1 MKLGASMRGLVRWV
15 VGMGMIFAA
24 SSAWAQR
31 YDPSYPVCMELN
43 DDNGTRMECMYTTM
57 EQCKQG
63 AQSMPGTCFN
73 NPYYRPSAA
82 PVADVAAEPAPAP
95 APSPTPVKKKKR

>member
-1 MKLGASMRGLVRWV
+1 MALT
-15 VGMGMIFAA
+15 A

-31 YDPSYPVCMELN
+31 YDPAYPVCMELN
-43 DDNGTRMECMYTTM
+43 DDNGTRMECMYTSM

-73 NPYYRPSAA
+73 NPYYKPSAA
-82 PVADVAAEPAPAP
+82 PAADVAPEPAP

>member
-1 MKLGASMRGLVRWV
+1 MRGLVGLI
-15 VGMGMIFAA
+15 VGTGMIFAA
-24 SSAWAQR
+24 SPASAQR
-31 YDPSYPVCMELN
+31 YDPAYPVCMELN
-43 DDNGTRMECMYTTM
+43 DDNGTRMECMYTSM

-73 NPYYRPSAA
+73 NPYYKPSAA
-82 PVADVAAEPAPAP
+82 PAADVAPEPAP